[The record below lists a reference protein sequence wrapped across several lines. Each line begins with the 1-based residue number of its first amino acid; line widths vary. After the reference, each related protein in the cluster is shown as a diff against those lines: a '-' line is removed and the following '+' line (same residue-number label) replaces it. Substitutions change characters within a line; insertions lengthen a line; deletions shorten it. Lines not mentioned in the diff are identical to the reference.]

1 MTPDLSRTEAPESQP
16 IVCDFVLKVDPSQ
29 LAAIV
34 AGTKT
39 HEVRVFERNYQVGSI
54 LKLLAYDRATPSTGN
69 YTGAQAIVK
78 ITNITAPD
86 TYGLPANVGVMSIAL
101 LSKIEA

>member
-1 MTPDLSRTEAPESQP
+1 MTNKSNEVANFT
-16 IVCDFVLKVDPSQ
+16 LKVDPHQ
-29 LAAIV
+29 LANIF

-39 HEVRVFERNYQVGSI
+39 HEVRVFERDYQVDSI
-54 LKLLAYDRATPSTGN
+54 LTLMGYDRSN
-69 YTGAQAIVK
+69 QVYTGQQATVE

-101 LSKIEA
+101 LNKMRA